1 MSKKEL
7 LEKDY
12 ESACAAMQAL
22 EEFLKSFDPEKEE
35 CTRSELQGLRVVGN
49 KIYE

>member
-7 LEKDY
+7 LEKEY
-12 ESACAAMQAL
+12 ESAYEAMHAL
-22 EEFLKSFDPEKEE
+22 EEFFKNFDPEKEE
-35 CTRSELQGLRVVGN
+35 CTKGELQGLRVIGN